1 MEDNIE
7 EIKTAAIIHD
17 IVHDIGKLFYYKQYC
32 DLLIS
37 VAKRRRNLSFCLT
50 LFGYIK
56 YFKIINKNNI
66 FNNFFLFL

>member
-7 EIKTAAIIHD
+7 EIKTAAII
-17 IVHDIGKLFYYKQYC
+17 HDIGKLFYYKQYC

-66 FNNFFLFL
+66 FNFFLLFL